1 MSEYTYRLTEL
12 RMPNPDNP
20 SEMIDISLGA
30 NDIKFLTPQVTNA
43 TAIADGSTS
52 VVESFSFTVEDNNG
66 VPVILHSMIEVTV
79 TTTVSSSTYSDCV
92 ITCTLRLDNEIQ
104 KTWTETFGDGAHIL
118 LADVLLEEISVGDH
132 ELTLS
137 LSPVGGGLS

>member
-1 MSEYTYRLTEL
+1 MPDYTYRLTEL

-20 SEMIDISLGA
+20 SELIDISLGA
-30 NDIKFLTPQVTNA
+30 NDIKFLTPQVTSA
-43 TAIADGSTS
+43 AAIADGATS

-79 TTTVSSSTYSDCV
+79 TTTVSSSTYSDCI

-104 KTWTETFGDGAHIL
+104 KTWTETYGDGSHIL
-118 LADVLLEEISVGDH
+118 LADVLLEEVSVGDH

-137 LSPVGGGLS
+137 LSPVGGSLS